1 MGSKWSPHLSV
12 ANNSSERLRWTSSSQ
27 HTVSTIKYFIQLLF
41 SSCCGFCFHIPLQA
55 TSNLIYTEPGNTL
68 LNFHSFDFF
77 FFLIAYSLSYNY
89 KTVIINAVSNHTR
102 VHVFWLF
109 FFFSYYSTSF
119 TLLSPILL
127 LWFSYYFFL
136 THLGVVFPSLAF
148 LWHIFPSF
156 VIFLTLAFHTVPVCL

>member
-12 ANNSSERLRWTSSSQ
+12 ANNSSERLRCTSSSQ

-68 LNFHSFDFF
+68 LNFHSFDFY

-89 KTVIINAVSNHTR
+89 KTVIINAVSNHTC

-109 FFFSYYSTSF
+109 FFLVTIPPLLLSFHPFFYFDFHTIFFLPTWVLFFLLLLFCGTSF
-119 TLLSPILL
+119 PALL
-127 LWFSYYFFL
+127 FS
-136 THLGVVFPSLAF
+136 
-148 LWHIFPSF
+148 
-156 VIFLTLAFHTVPVCL
+156 